1 MIASAE
7 GGARSIFAMG
17 QTPADLDR
25 VNWVIYWLLWQAKE
39 LLRLERR
46 AESRRTDSSTK
57 NASSQAAQPEGRE
70 PRKDG
75 GSVFWDPVRNL

>member
-46 AESRRTDSSTK
+46 AESRRANPST
-57 NASSQAAQPEGRE
+57 NDASSQFEGSE

-75 GSVFWDPVRNL
+75 EGVFWDPVRNL